1 VIPSN
6 SCLIRPLN
14 EPFKIVY
21 ESEERMFRDF
31 LGKNK
36 KSLNINACTRLHWY
50 YAYWHTVNL
59 KKQQQRR
66 HEMFS
71 GIKKK
76 SKQPQLIIDPKI
88 IMELD
93 YLLYITT
100 DLRTLSEELTIDIGV
115 IRKTIDIFLNP
126 EIWNYTD
133 PVTGKQIGILS
144 DESHRKEEFHR
155 MRVLPYNPMIK
166 RNRWLLFHPE
176 IYNNYSASL
185 QISEEYIKE
194 SRAEEQIR
202 LMENAQIEKLK
213 AKGWKLIPPAEHPET
228 KESKPVQTEQPAEL
242 HTEPEKEK
250 LWPAFISWAEKNLTD
265 RTKTELKNLHLSEDS
280 GHILISGHS
289 SKQTRTIILQ
299 YFTGKGFSK
308 IRFEE
313 KEKAA

>member
-1 VIPSN
+1 MIPSN

-31 LGKNK
+31 LGTNK
-36 KSLNINACTRLHWY
+36 KSVNMNACTRLHWY

-76 SKQPQLIIDPKI
+76 TKQPQLIIDPKVM
-88 IMELD
+88 MELD
-93 YLLYITT
+93 YILYITT
-100 DLRTLSEELTIDIGV
+100 DTRTLSSELNLDRGLIE
-115 IRKTIDIFLNP
+115 KTINIFLNT

-133 PVTGKQIGILS
+133 PVTGKQVGILS
-144 DESHRKEEFHR
+144 DESYRKEEFHR
-155 MRVLPYNPMIK
+155 MRVLPYNPLIK
-166 RNRWLLFHPE
+166 KNRWLLFHPE

-194 SRAEEQIR
+194 SGTEEHNR
-202 LMENAQIEKLK
+202 LMKNALIENLK
-213 AKGWKLIPPAEHPET
+213 STGWKLIPPDEQPET

-242 HTEPEKEK
+242 QTEPEKEK

-265 RTKTELKNLHLSEDS
+265 RTKTELKNLHLSEQE
-280 GHILISGHS
+280 GYILISGHS
-289 SKQTRTIILQ
+289 TKQTRAVILN
-299 YFTGKGFSK
+299 YFTNKGFTK